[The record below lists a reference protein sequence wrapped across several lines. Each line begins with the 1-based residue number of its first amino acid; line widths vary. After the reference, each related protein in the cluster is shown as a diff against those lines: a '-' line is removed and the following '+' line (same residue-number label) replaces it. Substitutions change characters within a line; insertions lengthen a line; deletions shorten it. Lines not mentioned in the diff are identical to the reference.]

1 MLKRNT
7 VLALGF
13 AALATLSLSNPAP
26 AANMNGAING
36 MLNGS
41 LNGSLNGAFNGSLNG
56 AINGSL
62 NGAFNGAINGN
73 SSSGV
78 MFDVVTL
85 QAVKLALPDGTE
97 LAFR

>member
-13 AALATLSLSNPAP
+13 AAFAALSLSNPA
-26 AANMNGAING
+26 AAAT
-36 MLNGS
+36 L
-41 LNGSLNGAFNGSLNG
+41 
-56 AINGSL
+56 
-62 NGAFNGAINGN
+62 NGN

-78 MFDVVTL
+78 MFDAVTL
-85 QAVKLALPDGTE
+85 QAAKLALPDGTE

>member
-1 MLKRNT
+1 MLKRSSL
-7 VLALGF
+7 LALGF
-13 AALATLSLSNPAP
+13 AALAAPWLSVP
-26 AANMNGAING
+26 AAATGPNGT
-36 MLNGS
+36 LNGN
-41 LNGSLNGAFNGSLNG
+41 LNGNLNGTANGNLNG
-56 AINGSL
+56 TA
-62 NGAFNGAINGN
+62 NGN